1 MPLPKTICT
10 SCGEIIDESD
20 DEGRP
25 DPAWKINDQPK
36 CKDCYLELV
45 CGRIVA
51 PQPGLKPAHQN
62 LTPRQ
67 REKLN

>member
-20 DEGRP
+20 DQCRP
-25 DPAWKINDQPK
+25 DPAWTINGQPK
-36 CKDCYLELV
+36 CKDCYLELA

-51 PQPGLKPAHQN
+51 PQPSHKPPHEN

-67 REKLN
+67 RTKLN